1 MPHETTTDDIIDDI
15 MEREDHTGTGKVT
28 VDAGGLTQFGI
39 AKKYNPEAWA
49 DGKVTEEEAREIYER
64 KYVNAPGFNKILDGP
79 LRAQLVDYGVNSGP
93 MVAIMKL
100 QAIVGADTDGVIGPQ
115 TIELLALRD
124 PREVALELVKA
135 RVKMIGRLVV
145 ANPKLNLQF
154 LNGWLNRALEF
165 V

>member
-1 MPHETTTDDIIDDI
+1 MPHETTTDDIVDDI
-15 MEREDHTGTGKVT
+15 MEREDRTGTGVVT
-28 VDAGGLTQFGI
+28 VDAGGLTQYGI

-64 KYVNAPGFNKILDGP
+64 KYVNAPGFNQIRDGA

-100 QAIVGADTDGVIGPQ
+100 QAIVGASVDGVLGPQ
-115 TIELLALRD
+115 TLGLLALLDARA
-124 PREVALELVKA
+124 VSLELVKT

-165 V
+165 L